1 MSYRKA
7 LRASL
12 RAALEGAY
20 PDARF
25 RPAMSQAGGG
35 KELPEMTVRISREDT
50 REIDGTHVARHP
62 YVTVFYRTSGGDD
75 LEDDLDD
82 LAAAI
87 EPLVMAVLAALP
99 GVQLWGLSTTEFD
112 YEGGAEKRVGSL
124 TMTFEAEFYTPEGT
138 PN

>member
-7 LRASL
+7 LRVAL
-12 RAALEGAY
+12 RAALEAEFPAATY
-20 PDARF
+20 
-25 RPAMSQAGGG
+25 RPAMAQAGGG
-35 KELPEMTVRISREDT
+35 KELPEMTVRIAREDT

-62 YVTVFYRTSGGDD
+62 YVTVFYRMSGGDD

-82 LAAAI
+82 IAAAI
-87 EPLVMAVLAALP
+87 EPLVMPILEATP
-99 GVQLWGLSTTEFD
+99 GVQLWGLGTTEFNI
-112 YEGGAEKRVGSL
+112 EGGAEKRVGSL